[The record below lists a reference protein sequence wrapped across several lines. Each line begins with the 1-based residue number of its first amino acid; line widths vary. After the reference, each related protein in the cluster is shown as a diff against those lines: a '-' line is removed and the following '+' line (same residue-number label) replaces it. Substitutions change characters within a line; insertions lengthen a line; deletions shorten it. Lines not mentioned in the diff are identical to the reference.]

1 MKSVSISG
9 SPRENVG
16 KKDAKKNRNEDKVP
30 CVLYGGKEQ
39 VHFAADEVSFKKL
52 IYTPDS
58 FTVKLNV
65 DNKEYNAILQ
75 DIQYHPLSD
84 RILHADF
91 LEIFDDK
98 PVVMHIP
105 VKVTGNSQGVLKGGR
120 FIQKLRKLKIKALPV
135 DLPDNVV
142 VDITPLEINDSI
154 KVSDIKKDKVTFLDA
169 PTAVI
174 VGVRV
179 TRVVVEETPTAVEG
193 AAPAAAAPA
202 AGAAAPATPAAGEKG
217 KEAEKGKGKEKK

>member
-1 MKSVSISG
+1 
-9 SPRENVG
+9 
-16 KKDAKKNRNEDKVP
+16 
-30 CVLYGGKEQ
+30 
-39 VHFAADEVSFKKL
+39 
-52 IYTPDS
+52 
-58 FTVKLNV
+58 
-65 DNKEYNAILQ
+65 
-75 DIQYHPLSD
+75 
-84 RILHADF
+84 
-91 LEIFDDK
+91 
-98 PVVMHIP
+98 MHIP

-179 TRVVVEETPTAVEG
+179 TRVIVEE
-193 AAPAAAAPA
+193 APAAAEGAAAPA
-202 AGAAAPATPAAGEKG
+202 EGAAAPATGEKG
-217 KEAEKGKGKEKK
+217 KEAEKGKEKK

>member
-16 KKDAKKNRNEDKVP
+16 KKDAKKNRKEDKVP

-135 DLPDNVV
+135 DLPDNVA

-193 AAPAAAAPA
+193 AAAAAAAPA

>member
-9 SPRENVG
+9 SQRENVG
-16 KKDAKKNRNEDKVP
+16 KKDAKKHRREGNVP

-39 VHFAADEVSFKKL
+39 IHFVAEEKSFKKL
-52 IYTPDS
+52 VYTPDS
-58 FTVKLNV
+58 FTVKLNMN
-65 DNKEYNAILQ
+65 DKEYNAILQ
-75 DIQYHPLSD
+75 DIQYHPVTD
-84 RILHADF
+84 NILHADF
-91 LEIFDDK
+91 LEIFDNK
-98 PVVMHIP
+98 PVIMHIP
-105 VKVTGNSQGVLKGGR
+105 IKVIGNSQGVLKGGR

-154 KVSDIKKDKVTFLDA
+154 KVSDLKQDNVTFLDA

-179 TRVVVEETPTAVEG
+179 TRVVVEETTTAAEG
-193 AAPAAAAPA
+193 ASATPAAAAAPA
-202 AGAAAPATPAAGEKG
+202 AADKG
-217 KEAEKGKGKEKK
+217 KESDKGKDKK